1 MFGSL
6 GWGLAIFIV
15 ATILGKID
23 LFIFYCIFFS
33 LPTRS
38 I

>member
-15 ATILGKID
+15 ATILGNNNLI
-23 LFIFYCIFFS
+23 LFSSDRFS
-33 LPTRS
+33 S

>member
-15 ATILGKID
+15 ATILGKHA
-23 LFIFYCIFFS
+23 LMNVFS
-33 LPTRS
+33 LIFRLLYD
-38 I
+38 

>member
-15 ATILGKID
+15 ATILGKY
-23 LFIFYCIFFS
+23 IFKNKKGLLNI
-33 LPTRS
+33 LL
-38 I
+38 